1 MMMTI
6 ISVLM
11 RIVMHITQGIIGAV
25 CVFSVM
31 GLVYFTLMST
41 LENRYQYA
49 IVAGTCLAFSVF
61 FYYITEKIKEKC
73 QLFQ

>member
-1 MMMTI
+1 MKI
-6 ISVLM
+6 VRILM
-11 RIVMHITQGIIGAV
+11 NTVVHIVQAVIGTL

-61 FYYITEKIKEKC
+61 FLLHHRKNKRKM
-73 QLFQ
+73 

>member
-1 MMMTI
+1 MKI
-6 ISVLM
+6 VSILM
-11 RIVMHITQGIIGAV
+11 NTVVHIVQAVIGTL
-25 CVFSVM
+25 CVFFVM

-49 IVAGTCLAFSVF
+49 IVAGTCLVFSVF

-73 QLFQ
+73 RLFH

>member
-1 MMMTI
+1 MAI
-6 ISVLM
+6 ISILM
-11 RIVMHITQGIIGAV
+11 KIVMHIIQGIIGGV
-25 CVFSVM
+25 SVFSVM

-49 IVAGTCLAFSVF
+49 IVAGTCLAFSAF
-61 FYYITEKIKEKC
+61 IFYITEKIKEKC

>member
-1 MMMTI
+1 MKI
-6 ISVLM
+6 ISILM
-11 RIVMHITQGIIGAV
+11 NTVVHIVQAVIGTL

-49 IVAGTCLAFSVF
+49 IVASTCLAFSVL

-73 QLFQ
+73 RLFH